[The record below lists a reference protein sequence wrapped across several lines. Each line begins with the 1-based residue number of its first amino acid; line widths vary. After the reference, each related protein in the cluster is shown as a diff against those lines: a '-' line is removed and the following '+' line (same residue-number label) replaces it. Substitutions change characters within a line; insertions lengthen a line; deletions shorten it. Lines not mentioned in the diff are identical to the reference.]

1 MTPIILL
8 HELIYSLIF
17 RNQLQAIGGVIQRI
31 VFRRETA
38 STPRAP
44 PARLS
49 DQQLDDCAVPPAKSL
64 SMIIIRGVS
73 LKQVDESAIWLGP
86 NAHPIVQL
94 DLESWSQY
102 GSWFGLRRLVSM
114 HSLPHNLS
122 KKTFPRHKF
131 QICLF
136 GVR

>member
-1 MTPIILL
+1 MTPIILH
-8 HELIYSLIF
+8 HELIFSLIF

-49 DQQLDDCAVPPAKSL
+49 DQQLDDSAVPPAKSL

-73 LKQVDESAIWLGP
+73 LKQVDETAIWLGP
-86 NAHPIVQL
+86 NAHTIV
-94 DLESWSQY
+94 
-102 GSWFGLRRLVSM
+102 
-114 HSLPHNLS
+114 
-122 KKTFPRHKF
+122 
-131 QICLF
+131 
-136 GVR
+136 